1 MPSKTSLASTA
12 ALNIKI
18 NEVKNKI
25 ANVINL
31 ATTTALTAIENKIPK
46 VSNLVKK
53 TGYNT
58 KISKIEN
65 KINTNHDHDKYITT
79 PECNKSTS

>member
-1 MPSKTSLASTA
+1 MLLTQLLLLLLQLLK
-12 ALNIKI
+12 IKYL
-18 NEVKNKI
+18 KL
-25 ANVINL
+25 VIQ
-31 ATTTALTAIENKIPK
+31 
-46 VSNLVKK
+46 SKK

-79 PECNKSTS
+79 PEFNKSTS

>member
-53 TGYNT
+53 NWL
-58 KISKIEN
+58 
-65 KINTNHDHDKYITT
+65 
-79 PECNKSTS
+79 